1 MRIEPIRSVKGTRD
15 LLPPDTNLWQRVEAE
30 AHLIFAAYHYGEVRT
45 PILEETALFA
55 RSVGADTDIVMKEM
69 YTFWESQSED
79 EQNLKDA
86 KAQQILNAFRT
97 RQYRFRTLD
106 ALAGQ
111 TKLNP
116 TEIQETMDRNPSL
129 FRKSLDRDASGRDL
143 YALQAESVSLRP
155 EATASVVRAYIEH
168 SLYNQGGV
176 HKLYYIGPMFR
187 RERPQKGRY
196 RQFYQIGAEVL
207 GSQNPFV
214 DAEVLE
220 MLVLFL
226 DRVGIREY
234 QLLLNSVGCPTCR
247 ADYLKV
253 LRAALE
259 GVKASMCGDCQR
271 RADTNPLRVLDCKVE
286 SDQPIIENLPKII
299 DHLDPECRRHFDRV
313 TRELQARGLSYQ
325 VTPRLVRGLDYY
337 TRTTFEIT
345 SGALGAQNAVVGG
358 GRYDGLSEMLGGPPT
373 PGIGFSVG
381 LDRLILAVQAAAGLK
396 SEAPLAA
403 YIVWMGEAALPP
415 AAGLARELRAQGMSV
430 EIDYDPMK
438 IKKAMGV
445 ASKLGARF
453 AIIIG
458 EGELS
463 TGRYQVK
470 DMGSGEQQEVAPGNI
485 AAHLKEIMN
494 GK

>member
-1 MRIEPIRSVKGTRD
+1 MRVEPIRSVKGTRD

-30 AHLIFAAYHYGEVRT
+30 AHKLFAAYHYGEIRT
-45 PILEETALFA
+45 PILEETGLFS

-69 YTFWESQSED
+69 YTFQ
-79 EQNLKDA
+79 
-86 KAQQILNAFRT
+86 
-97 RQYRFRTLD
+97 
-106 ALAGQ
+106 
-111 TKLNP
+111 
-116 TEIQETMDRNPSL
+116 
-129 FRKSLDRDASGRDL
+129 DRDE
-143 YALQAESVSLRP
+143 ESLTLRP

-168 SLYNQGGV
+168 SLYNQGGI

-207 GSQNPFV
+207 GSESPLV

-226 DRVGIREY
+226 ERVGIRQY
-234 QLLLNSVGCPTCR
+234 QLLLNSVGCPACR
-247 ADYLKV
+247 AQYLTV
-253 LRAALE
+253 LREAL
-259 GVKASMCGDCQR
+259 GSVKGSMCADCQR
-271 RADTNPLRVLDCKVE
+271 RADSNPLRVLDCKVE
-286 SDQPIIENLPKII
+286 ADQPIIEKLPKII
-299 DHLDPECRRHFDRV
+299 DHLDPECRKHFDRV
-313 TRELQARGLSYQ
+313 MSELEARRISYE

-345 SGALGAQNAVVGG
+345 SGALGAQNAVLGG

-373 PGIGFSVG
+373 PGIGFSIG
-381 LDRLILAVQAAAGLK
+381 QDRLILAVQAAAVLK

-403 YIVWMGEAALPP
+403 CVVWMGEAALPA
-415 AAGLARELRAQGMSV
+415 AAGLARELRAQGLSV

-438 IKKAMGV
+438 IKKAMGL
-445 ASKLGARF
+445 ASKLQARF

-458 EGELS
+458 DGELAK
-463 TGRYQVK
+463 GRYQVK
-470 DMGSGEQQEVAPGNI
+470 DMGSGEQQEVEPGNI

-494 GK
+494 SK